1 MLGIHNIF
9 GSVDDGGIMKAQIEL
24 VVEITDQQADDLFG
38 VALKH
43 GLEIGSGSIDELE
56 IVTFQCFEGSRR
68 VPLSKLV
75 KLVEEVGA
83 TFIRVN
89 LDLVGIPE
97 IAEYAGVNPET
108 VRLWSTGKRKANFP
122 KHYIGIGASSY
133 WLWSEVAEWLREN
146 GYKIDS
152 AYDYVPLCGE
162 LKLVAA

>member
-1 MLGIHNIF
+1 M
-9 GSVDDGGIMKAQIEL
+9 S
-24 VVEITDQQADDLFG
+24 
-38 VALKH
+38 
-43 GLEIGSGSIDELE
+43 
-56 IVTFQCFEGSRR
+56 
-68 VPLSKLV
+68 LSKLV

-97 IAEYAGVNPET
+97 IADYAGVNPET

-146 GYKIDS
+146 GYKIDPT
-152 AYDYVPLCGE
+152 YDYVPLCGE

>member
-1 MLGIHNIF
+1 MLEISNTF
-9 GSVDDGGIMKAQIEL
+9 ARVRTGGLMKAQIEL

-43 GLEIGSGSIDELE
+43 GLEIGSGSIDGLE
-56 IVTFQCFEGSRR
+56 IVTFQCFEGRCQ

-75 KLVEEVGA
+75 KLVEQVGA

-89 LDLVGIPE
+89 LDLVGIRE
-97 IAEYAGVNPET
+97 IAEYANVNPET
-108 VRLWSTGKRKANFP
+108 VRLWSWGKRKANFP
-122 KHYIGIGASSY
+122 KHYIGIGSSSF
-133 WLWSEVAEWLREN
+133 WLWSEVAEWLRANKYE
-146 GYKIDS
+146 IDP

>member
-9 GSVDDGGIMKAQIEL
+9 DTLAAGGKMYSQIEF
-24 VVEITDQQADDLFG
+24 VVEITDKQADDLFG
-38 VALKH
+38 LALKH
-43 GLEIGSGSIDELE
+43 GLEISSGSIDELE
-56 IVTFQCFEGSRR
+56 IVTFMSFDAEAKMS
-68 VPLSKLV
+68 LSKLV

-97 IAEYAGVNPET
+97 IADYAGVNPET

-146 GYKIDS
+146 GYKIDPT
-152 AYDYVPLCGE
+152 YDYVPLCGE